1 MLFHV
6 STSFII
12 VPLLP
17 SVSPSCAV
25 SARYGSNEA
34 AWPQKPRLS
43 QFVNSGYY
51 TSHRP
56 LLPVQLREAPST
68 SPTASAS
75 NLWKNH
81 GVSNR
86 IMAANAESLPI
97 SMGCFPMDF
106 PHLIFHGYL
115 RWLHGLIRNF
125 LFWCISCLMVFEICG
140 DVLLK
145 IISPGFCRLC
155 TIMEYLE
162 PVENRF
168 IFCEEFRRIRDPLDY
183 DRTQT

>member
-12 VPLLP
+12 VPPLAFRFTLLR
-17 SVSPSCAV
+17 SFSKVWIKWGCLTSETKVESI
-25 SARYGSNEA
+25 R
-34 AWPQKPRLS
+34 
-43 QFVNSGYY
+43 QFWLLHI
-51 TSHRP
+51 SHA
-56 LLPVQLREAPST
+56 LPVQLREAPST

-75 NLWKNH
+75 NLWE
-81 GVSNR
+81 
-86 IMAANAESLPI
+86 IMGFLTESWLQMLSPYR
-97 SMGCFPMDF
+97 SPWDFFPMDF
-106 PHLIFHGYL
+106 SHLIFHCYL

-162 PVENRF
+162 PVENRL
-168 IFCEEFRRIRDPLDY
+168 IFCEEFRRIRDPLEY